1 MRDKNFKNTTE
12 TALAFALSIFLTN
25 FLIIA
30 VLGIMG
36 WAIAALINGNG
47 EFYRFLRGG
56 FVL

>member
-12 TALAFALSIFLTN
+12 TTVAFALSIFLMN

-36 WAIAALINGNG
+36 WAIASVINGNS
-47 EFYRFLRGG
+47 EFSIFLRGG
-56 FVL
+56 FMS